1 MVRQIQDHPDKWYT
15 QAKQELRLME
25 LLDQSGPMTVE
36 SMTELMGLE
45 DTDIWIML
53 YGLGLA
59 ECVRLNR
66 KTHKFSLVPVEVPE
80 QLELMELG

>member
-1 MVRQIQDHPDKWYT
+1 MTRQIQDHPDKWYA

-66 KTHKFSLVPVEVPE
+66 KTRKVSLVPVEVPE
-80 QLELMELG
+80 QLGLELG

>member
-1 MVRQIQDHPDKWYT
+1 MARQIQDHPDKWYA

-36 SMTELMGLE
+36 SMIELMGLE

-66 KTHKFSLVPVEVPE
+66 KTRKFSLVPVEVPE
-80 QLELMELG
+80 QLGLEL